1 MMNKAHIELIKER
14 YENAVH
20 EYCHAYCQKHGCT
33 YNPDNWSDGL
43 VGGVLRI
50 DKKFVG
56 FPTIKSD
63 IDNELPITEV
73 LASQTDNM
81 NFMESDEVCG
91 NCKSGEVQSDGCYCR
106 CSKRGNFHKYLDSAC
121 NLYERGGNQ

>member
-1 MMNKAHIELIKER
+1 MNKAHIELLQDRYIEAVNGYVAAYNDKYHVSPICWLHGEIGGTLIFDNFKHVDFRVIK
-14 YENAVH
+14 A
-20 EYCHAYCQKHGCT
+20 
-33 YNPDNWSDGL
+33 
-43 VGGVLRI
+43 
-50 DKKFVG
+50 
-56 FPTIKSD
+56 D
-63 IDNELPITEV
+63 IDNELPLTEG

-121 NLYERGGNQ
+121 NLYERGGNK

>member
-1 MMNKAHIELIKER
+1 MNQAHIKLLQDRYAEAVNGYVTAYNEKHHVRPICWVCGEIGGTLIFDDFKR
-14 YENAVH
+14 V
-20 EYCHAYCQKHGCT
+20 
-33 YNPDNWSDGL
+33 DFR
-43 VGGVLRI
+43 V
-50 DKKFVG
+50 
-56 FPTIKSD
+56 IKAD
-63 IDNELPITEV
+63 IDNDLQITEF

>member
-1 MMNKAHIELIKER
+1 MNKAHIKLLQDR
-14 YENAVH
+14 YIEAVNG
-20 EYCHAYCQKHGCT
+20 YVAAYNDKHNCSPLCWLRGEIGGT
-33 YNPDNWSDGL
+33 LLYDNGK
-43 VGGVLRI
+43 RI
-50 DKKFVG
+50 DFLD
-56 FPTIKSD
+56 IKAD
-63 IDNELPITEV
+63 IDNELPITED

-91 NCKSGEVQSDGCYCR
+91 NCKNGEVQSDGCYCR

>member
-1 MMNKAHIELIKER
+1 MNKAHIELLQDR
-14 YENAVH
+14 YIEAVNG
-20 EYCHAYCQKHGCT
+20 YVAAYNDKHKCSPVCWLHG
-33 YNPDNWSDGL
+33 D
-43 VGGVLRI
+43 VGGTLVYEGGKHI
-50 DKKFVG
+50 DFRV
-56 FPTIKSD
+56 IKAD
-63 IDNELPITEV
+63 IDNELPITEG

-106 CSKRGNFHKYLDSAC
+106 CNKRGNFHKYLDSAC

>member
-50 DKKFVG
+50 DKKFIG
-56 FPTIKSD
+56 FPIINMFGCEVKNGIS
-63 IDNELPITEV
+63 ELLDQKPE
-73 LASQTDNM
+73 N
-81 NFMESDEVCG
+81 
-91 NCKSGEVQSDGCYCR
+91 Y
-106 CSKRGNFHKYLDSAC
+106 KRQDFSFDFKD
-121 NLYERGGNQ
+121 